1 MPEQLIAIAGLW
13 FFVACIAA
21 FASVFVEQA
30 GAARSPDEEGERKH
44 GAVALMLMLISLL
57 TPGLLL
63 LHGFFLT
70 AAVDMV
76 ARVWIMAAPIA
87 AVLLGSIAGAIF
99 GAVARGAAP
108 AMRKLALALGVAALA
123 LTLFA
128 TSPSIVALVNGLQDG
143 VLELPVRAV

>member
-21 FASVFVEQA
+21 FTSVFVEQA
-30 GAARSPDEEGERKH
+30 GAARAPDEEGERKH
-44 GAVALMLMLISLL
+44 GAIALMLMLISLL

-70 AAVDMV
+70 AAVDTLL
-76 ARVWIMAAPIA
+76 RIWIMAAPIA
-87 AVLLGSIAGAIF
+87 AILVGSILGAVL
-99 GAVARGAAP
+99 GAVARNTAP
-108 AMRKLALALGVAALA
+108 VMRKLALPLGLAALA

-143 VLELPVRAV
+143 VLELPVRPV